1 MYVQNLPTTHAFA
14 VVSLHSLLSLF
25 YYFPVPLSFMAY
37 LLRGWALLDGGL
49 YLSSTH
55 PFFCY
60 HLLPCHSIILAVKLF
75 ASILLGLFGPAVYYS
90 PNGPVRP
97 LILLLHHWRAPVSHL
112 FSLGRPWLIC
122 FP

>member
-1 MYVQNLPTTHAFA
+1 MYVQNLPTAHAFA

-49 YLSSTH
+49 CLFSAH
-55 PFFCY
+55 PFSYY
-60 HLLPCHSIILAVKLF
+60 HFLPYHSIIPAGKLF
-75 ASILLGLFGPAVYYS
+75 VLILLGLFGPAIYSS

-97 LILLLHHWRAPVSHL
+97 LILLLYHWQAPVSHL
-112 FSLGRPWLIC
+112 FSLRRP
-122 FP
+122 